1 MMADQI
7 DLAQH
12 YAETMLAEAIR
23 IARQPVPAG
32 APGTCSDC
40 GDESPRLVDGRCAPC
55 REPRVP
61 KRRVC

>member
-1 MMADQI
+1 MADQI

-12 YAETMLAEAIR
+12 YADTMLAEAIR

-32 APGTCSDC
+32 EPGICDGC
-40 GDESPRLVDGRCAPC
+40 GDDSPRLVNRLCAPC
-55 REPRVP
+55 REPKTP